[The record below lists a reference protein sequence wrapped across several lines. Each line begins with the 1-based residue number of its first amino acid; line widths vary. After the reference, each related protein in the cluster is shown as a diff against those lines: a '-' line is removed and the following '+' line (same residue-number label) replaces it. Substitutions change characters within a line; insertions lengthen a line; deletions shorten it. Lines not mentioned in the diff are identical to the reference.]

1 MAEKS
6 HELEDT
12 SIDIIQSDVLRAK
25 KTEGKQSLSQRPR
38 GSMKHTNTHG
48 MGEPRGAKKD
58 AGEVFGNNNGH
69 NVQNLMENVESH
81 IQEAQ
86 QTPSWKHT
94 KIFTHRHIIVKLLKE
109 EEKAKVLKSSKRKMT
124 LYVQRRNNMNG

>member
-38 GSMKHTNTHG
+38 GSMKHTNAH
-48 MGEPRGAKKD
+48 EW
-58 AGEVFGNNNGH
+58 
-69 NVQNLMENVESH
+69 EN
-81 IQEAQ
+81 QE
-86 QTPSWKHT
+86 
-94 KIFTHRHIIVKLLKE
+94 E
-109 EEKAKVLKSSKRKMT
+109 
-124 LYVQRRNNMNG
+124 QRRTQGKFLEITMATTSRI

>member
-38 GSMKHTNTHG
+38 GSMKHTNAHG

-58 AGEVFGNNNGH
+58 AGEVFGNNNVH

-94 KIFTHRHIIVKLLKE
+94 KIFTHHLWSHHSYKTLLYTMSTTQDR
-109 EEKAKVLKSSKRKMT
+109 AA
-124 LYVQRRNNMNG
+124 